1 MLSTPTRNEEDYSI
15 SVRRCSG
22 ALLLSAV
29 ASLLIACGGASSSS
43 DGTTSTATLTWDAVA
58 DPNVVGY
65 RVYYGTVSG
74 TYDQTPGQGLNV
86 GTVTTYTV
94 TGLSSGKRYFFT
106 ATAFTSN
113 TESTYSNEGHKD
125 IL

>member
-22 ALLLSAV
+22 ALLVSAV
-29 ASLLIACGGASSSS
+29 ASLLIACGAASSSS
-43 DGTTSTATLTWDAVA
+43 DGTTATATLTWDAVA

-94 TGLSSGKRYFFT
+94 TGLSSGKRYFFA